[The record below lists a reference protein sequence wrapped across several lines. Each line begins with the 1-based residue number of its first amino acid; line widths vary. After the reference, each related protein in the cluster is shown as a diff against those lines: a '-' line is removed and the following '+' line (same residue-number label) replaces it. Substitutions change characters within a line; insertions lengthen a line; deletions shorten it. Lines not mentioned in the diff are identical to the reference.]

1 MILVTRLNG
10 DTLAVNADLIQRV
23 EATPDTVVTLVD
35 GSKLLVTETVETV
48 IDRVRMF
55 RASVVVAAEDLR
67 SGASAPELRLV
78 GPDDTAD

>member
-35 GSKLLVTETVETV
+35 GSKLVVTESVDTI
-48 IDRVRMF
+48 IDRVRTF
-55 RASVVVAAEDLR
+55 RASVVAAAENLR
-67 SGASAPELRLV
+67 LGASTPELRLV
-78 GPDDTAD
+78 GPEDGGK

>member
-23 EATPDTVVTLVD
+23 EATPDTIVTLVD
-35 GSKLLVTETVETV
+35 GSKLVVTESVETV

-55 RASVVVAAEDLR
+55 RASVVAAAEDLR
-67 SGASAPELRLV
+67 SGSSAPDLRLV
-78 GPDDTAD
+78 GPGDKAE